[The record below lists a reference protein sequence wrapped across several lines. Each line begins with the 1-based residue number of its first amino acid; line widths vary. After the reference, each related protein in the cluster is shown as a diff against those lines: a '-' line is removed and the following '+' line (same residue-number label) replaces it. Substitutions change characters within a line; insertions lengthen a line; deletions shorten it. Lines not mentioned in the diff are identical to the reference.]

1 MKGLLGL
8 LRRSPALQG
17 QSESL
22 DSALFSTAF
31 ADQGVEGRMLVPWEA
46 RANEVGARRVPAARG
61 SQLLRLLWRKD
72 KDMGRLAADS
82 SAHRLER
89 FFDFASLP
97 PGRDIICQDEYS
109 NFMVVLLSGT
119 IAVEREQSWGKRLR
133 LSEAHPGDILGEMS
147 LLDSGKRFS
156 VCTSL
161 SECEIAVLSAQTL
174 DEMMASDPALAASL
188 MAVLARKLSRRL
200 RVVSTRISEKKA
212 DAVLHHRL
220 G

>member
-8 LRRSPALQG
+8 LRPSLRPP
-17 QSESL
+17 SESP
-22 DSALFSTAF
+22 DSDLFSTAF
-31 ADQGVEGRMLVPWEA
+31 ADQGVEAAMLVPWEA
-46 RANEVGARRVPAARG
+46 RANEIGARRMPDARG
-61 SQLLRLLWRKD
+61 SKLLRLLWRKD
-72 KDMGRLAADS
+72 KDMARLASDAD
-82 SAHRLER
+82 AHRLER
-89 FFDFASLP
+89 FFDFASV
-97 PGRDIICQDEYS
+97 PGNRDIICQGEYS

-119 IAVEREQSWGKRLR
+119 VAVEREQPWGKRLR

-161 SECEIAVLSAQTL
+161 NECEIAVLSAQAL